1 MGLQQ
6 TVAPTAYL
14 WAESDIREH
23 LRIDHSEEDG
33 YLRNLRESATIEAEN
48 YLRRSL
54 LAQTWR
60 WTLDRFPPW
69 EFTLPRNPV
78 TAVSSITYVDS
89 DGATQTLSSSLYRLV
104 TNGTPTRLEPV
115 WGETWPTIR
124 PITDAITITFAA
136 GYGAAASAVPMSIRQ
151 AVLLIIEQHYD
162 AYRGAGDQRRMQQR
176 QMAIERLLN
185 PYRVKEFVS

>member
-14 WAESDIREH
+14 WTEDDIRDH
-23 LRIDHSEEDG
+23 LRIDHDTEDG
-33 YLRNLRESATIEAEN
+33 YLRNLRESATVEAEN
-48 YLRRSL
+48 FLRRSL
-54 LAQTWR
+54 LAQTWK
-60 WTLDRFPPW
+60 WTVDKFPTW
-69 EFTLPRNPV
+69 WFNLPRNPV

-89 DGATQTLSSSLYRLV
+89 DGATQSLSSSLYRLV
-104 TNGTPTRLEPV
+104 TNGTPARLEPA

-124 PITDAITITFAA
+124 PVTDAVTITFTA

-185 PYRVKEFVS
+185 PYRVKEYI